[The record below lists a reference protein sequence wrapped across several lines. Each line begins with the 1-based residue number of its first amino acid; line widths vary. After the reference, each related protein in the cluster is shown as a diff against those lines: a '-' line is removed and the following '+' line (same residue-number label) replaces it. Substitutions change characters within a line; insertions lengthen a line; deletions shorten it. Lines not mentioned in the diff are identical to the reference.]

1 MKKTIFA
8 ASAVL
13 ALIAGSA
20 AFAQQGG
27 GNPITFESL
36 DSDGDDKV
44 TKEEFKENFN
54 PPARNGRTPD
64 PEMIFGRWDGD
75 GDGEITA
82 EEYENRPQRQQPPAA
97 APEAPPEAPSA
108 PEVDG

>member
-20 AFAQQGG
+20 AYAQQGG
-27 GNPITFESL
+27 GAITFESL
-36 DSDGDDKV
+36 DSDGDGKI
-44 TKEEFKENFN
+44 TKEEFTENFN

-64 PEMIFGRWDGD
+64 PAMVFGRWDAD

-82 EEYENRPQRQQPPAA
+82 EEYENRPRRQQQ
-97 APEAPPEAPSA
+97 
-108 PEVDG
+108 

>member
-27 GNPITFESL
+27 GTAITFESL
-36 DSDGDDKV
+36 DADGDGNV
-44 TKEEFKENFN
+44 TKKEFTENFK
-54 PPARNGRTPD
+54 PPASNGRTVD
-64 PEMIFGRWDGD
+64 PAFVFESWDAD
-75 GDGEITA
+75 GNGVLTA
-82 EEYENRPQRQQPPAA
+82 KEYKNRPKRR
-97 APEAPPEAPSA
+97 
-108 PEVDG
+108 